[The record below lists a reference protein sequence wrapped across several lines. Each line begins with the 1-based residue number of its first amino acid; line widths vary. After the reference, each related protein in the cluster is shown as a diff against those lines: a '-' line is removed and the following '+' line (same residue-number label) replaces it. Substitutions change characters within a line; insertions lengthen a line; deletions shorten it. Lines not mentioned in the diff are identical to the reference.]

1 MFQDLG
7 KVLIFLG
14 LALAAVGLLLNW
26 VPSLRLGRLPGDLLI
41 RRENWSLHFPV
52 VTCLLA
58 SVVLTLVF
66 WLIQWFRR

>member
-14 LALAAVGLLLNW
+14 LALAAVGLLLTW
-26 VPSLRLGRLPGDLLI
+26 FPLPRLGRLPGDLHI

-52 VTCLLA
+52 VTCLLV
-58 SVVLTLVF
+58 SVALTLVY

>member
-14 LALAAVGLLLNW
+14 LALAAVGLLLTW
-26 VPSLRLGRLPGDLLI
+26 IPLPKLGRLPGDLYI
-41 RRENWSLHFPV
+41 RRENWSLHFPL
-52 VTCLLA
+52 VTCILV

-66 WLIQWFRR
+66 WLIQWLRR

>member
-1 MFQDLG
+1 MYQDLG

-14 LALAAVGLLLNW
+14 LALAAVGLLLTW
-26 VPSLRLGRLPGDLLI
+26 VPSLRLGRLPGDLFI
-41 RRENWSLHFPV
+41 RRENWSLHFPLI
-52 VTCLLA
+52 TCLLA

>member
-14 LALAAVGLLLNW
+14 LALAAAGLLLAW
-26 VPSLRLGRLPGDLLI
+26 IPSLRLGRLPGDLYI

-52 VTCLLA
+52 VTCL
-58 SVVLTLVF
+58 VVSIALTLVY

>member
-14 LALAAVGLLLNW
+14 LALAVVGLLLTW
-26 VPSLRLGRLPGDLLI
+26 IPLPKLGRLPGDLHI
-41 RRENWSLHFPV
+41 RRENWSLHFPL
-52 VTCLLA
+52 VTCLLV

>member
-14 LALAAVGLLLNW
+14 LALATAGLLLTW
-26 VPSLRLGRLPGDLLI
+26 MPSARLGRLPGDLHI

-52 VTCLLA
+52 VTCLLV
-58 SVVLTLVF
+58 SVALTLVF

>member
-14 LALAAVGLLLNW
+14 LALAAVGLLLTW
-26 VPSLRLGRLPGDLLI
+26 IPLPKLGRLPGDLYI
-41 RRENWSLHFPV
+41 RRENWSLHFPL
-52 VTCLLA
+52 VTCLLV
-58 SVVLTLVF
+58 SVILTLVF

>member
-1 MFQDLG
+1 MLQDLG
-7 KVLIFLG
+7 KILIFLG
-14 LALAAVGLLLNW
+14 VALAVVGLLLTW
-26 VPSLRLGRLPGDLLI
+26 IPSLRLGRLPGDLHI
-41 RRENWSLHFPV
+41 RRENWSLHVPV

>member
-7 KVLIFLG
+7 KGLIFLG
-14 LALAAVGLLLNW
+14 LALAAVGLLLTW
-26 VPSLRLGRLPGDLLI
+26 VPSLRLGRLPGDLFI
-41 RRENWSLHFPV
+41 RRENWSLHLPL

-66 WLIQWFRR
+66 WLVQWFRR

>member
-7 KVLIFLG
+7 KVLFVLG
-14 LALAAVGLLLNW
+14 LALAAMGLLLTW
-26 VPSLRLGRLPGDLLI
+26 VPSLRLGRLPGDLFI
-41 RRENWSLHFPV
+41 RRENWSLHFPL

>member
-7 KVLIFLG
+7 KVLFFLG
-14 LALAAVGLLLNW
+14 LALAAMGLLLTW
-26 VPSLRLGRLPGDLLI
+26 VPSLRLGRLPGDLFI
-41 RRENWSLHFPV
+41 RRENWSLHFPL

>member
-14 LALAAVGLLLNW
+14 LALAAAGLLLTW
-26 VPSLRLGRLPGDLLI
+26 MPSLRLGRLPGDLHI

-52 VTCLLA
+52 VTCLLV
-58 SVVLTLVF
+58 SVALTLAY

>member
-7 KVLIFLG
+7 RVLIFLG
-14 LALAAVGLLLNW
+14 LALAAVGLLLTW
-26 VPSLRLGRLPGDLLI
+26 APALRLGRLPGDLFI
-41 RRENWSLHFPV
+41 RRENWSIHFPL
-52 VTCLLA
+52 VTCLLV

>member
-14 LALAAVGLLLNW
+14 LALAAVGLLLTW
-26 VPSLRLGRLPGDLLI
+26 FPSLRLGRLPGDLFV
-41 RRENWSLHFPV
+41 RRENWSLHFPL

-66 WLIQWFRR
+66 WLIQWLRR

>member
-14 LALAAVGLLLNW
+14 LALAAVGFLLTWIPL
-26 VPSLRLGRLPGDLLI
+26 PKLGRLPGDLYI
-41 RRENWSLHFPV
+41 RRENWSLHVPV
-52 VTCLLA
+52 VTCVLV
-58 SVVLTLVF
+58 SVVLTLAF